1 MGRLKLRHEFMFLL
15 NADGFFF
22 FLQEWEI
29 KGQEDGLAGKDSCCQ
44 S

>member
-1 MGRLKLRHEFMFLL
+1 MGRIKLRHEFKWGSPYSVLM
-15 NADGFFF
+15 A

-29 KGQEDGLAGKDSCCQ
+29 KGQEDGLAGKDSCRQ